1 MDAKATNRDIPE
13 PVIVSYTNAIDDGG
27 AFAGNDV
34 CIYLIYMAHAAVW
47 AEAGIGHLDPPE
59 AYRSKFRACYLQ
71 LHVPHMIG

>member
-1 MDAKATNRDIPE
+1 MRLMMVVRSQE
-13 PVIVSYTNAIDDGG
+13 MMY
-27 AFAGNDV
+27 V